1 MRTEIDTE
9 WMEYFPRNGL
19 PAARGLP
26 SRMDGIYTLVDNE
39 LIAKVW
45 LGRDKSEL
53 RRLKASCDA
62 LKLSAGAIRT
72 PKIKG
77 VKVVDGVLSRF
88 EWFLMGEAFQ
98 IRLSRDAYSPARK
111 DGHFCWS
118 VTMLKREDV
127 RASIGL

>member
-9 WMEYFPRNGL
+9 WIEYFPRNGF
-19 PAARGLP
+19 PAARGLS
-26 SRMDGIYTLVDNE
+26 SRMEGVYTLVDHE
-39 LIAKVW
+39 LVVKAW

-53 RRLKASCDA
+53 RRLNASCDA

-72 PKIKG
+72 PTIKDI
-77 VKVVDGVLSRF
+77 KVVDGVLITF
-88 EWFLMGEAFQ
+88 ERFLMGEPLQ
-98 IRLSRDAYSPARK
+98 TRLSRDAYSPARK
-111 DGHFCWS
+111 DGHFRWC